1 MGTGIKEWQLK
12 EKKNYM
18 DYVPCCNPR
27 YTWDTDQ
34 EGIVTVHVLNQGF
47 YNRLAQKLFG
57 KPSVSH
63 IRLDGYGS
71 FVWKQMN
78 GMRTVYEI
86 AGLVKDRF
94 GEEAEPVIGRL
105 VKYFQI
111 LYQNKLIGYA
121 ILDK

>member
-1 MGTGIKEWQLK
+1 MK

-27 YTWDTDQ
+27 YTWDIDR
-34 EGIVTVHVLNQGF
+34 EGIVTVHVVNQGF

-57 KPSVSH
+57 KPPVSH

-86 AGLVKDRF
+86 AGLVKERF
-94 GEEAEPVIGRL
+94 GEEAEPVIDRL

-111 LYQNKLIGYA
+111 LYQNKFIGYA
-121 ILDK
+121 ILDKYY

>member
-27 YTWDTDQ
+27 YTWDADQ

-86 AGLVKDRF
+86 F
-94 GEEAEPVIGRL
+94 WQEAEPFIDRL

>member
-1 MGTGIKEWQLK
+1 M

-18 DYVPCCNPR
+18 DFVPCCNPR
-27 YTWDTDQ
+27 YTWDTDR
-34 EGIVTVHVLNQGF
+34 EGIVTVHVINRGF

-57 KPSVSH
+57 KPPVSH
-63 IRLDGYGS
+63 IRLDEYGS

-78 GMRTVYEI
+78 GKRTIYEMS
-86 AGLVKDRF
+86 GLVKKRF
-94 GEEAEPVIGRL
+94 GEEAEPVVDRL
-105 VKYFQI
+105 VKFFQI